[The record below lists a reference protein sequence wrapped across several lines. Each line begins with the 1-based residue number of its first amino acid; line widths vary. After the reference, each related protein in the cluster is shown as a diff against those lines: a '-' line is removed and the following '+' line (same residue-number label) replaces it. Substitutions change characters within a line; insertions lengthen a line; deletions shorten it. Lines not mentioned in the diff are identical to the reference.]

1 MQEKSGVGDMGE
13 LARFEDIRIKMYPRD
28 IQKHKEPHFHV
39 ILSDRSRVSVAIAN
53 GRILEGKL
61 NRRQKDLIK
70 AWMLIHREEIWDRW
84 NKAVAGEYIE
94 RIKPKG
100 I

>member
-1 MQEKSGVGDMGE
+1 MGE
-13 LARFEDIRIKMYPRD
+13 IARFEDIRIKMYPRD
-28 IQKHKEPHFHV
+28 IQKHNEPHFHV
-39 ILSDRSRVSVAIAN
+39 FLTDG
-53 GRILEGKL
+53 GRISIAISNGKVLEGKL
-61 NRRQKDLIK
+61 NRKQRELIK

-94 RIKPKG
+94 RIEPKQ

>member
-1 MQEKSGVGDMGE
+1 MGE

-39 ILSDRSRVSVAIAN
+39 ILTDGQRVSVAIAN
-53 GRILEGKL
+53 GKILEGKL
-61 NRRQKDLIK
+61 NARQKELIK
-70 AWMLIHREEIWDRW
+70 AWMIIHREEIWDRW

-94 RIKPKG
+94 KIEPKG
-100 I
+100 L